1 MAKAQPAQHT
11 TITRGDLE
19 SKFRAFQGEIQGK
32 VEDKKQTL
40 LAGGAGVTMVL
51 LIVFFLLGRR
61 SGKKK
66 TTLVEIR
73 RV

>member
-1 MAKAQPAQHT
+1 MAQQR
-11 TITRGDLE
+11 ITRDDLE
-19 SKFRAFQGEIQGK
+19 TRFRQLQDNVQGR

-40 LAGGAGVTMVL
+40 LTAGVVAGVVL
-51 LIVFFLLGRR
+51 LLLVFFLGNRR
-61 SGKKK
+61 GKKK